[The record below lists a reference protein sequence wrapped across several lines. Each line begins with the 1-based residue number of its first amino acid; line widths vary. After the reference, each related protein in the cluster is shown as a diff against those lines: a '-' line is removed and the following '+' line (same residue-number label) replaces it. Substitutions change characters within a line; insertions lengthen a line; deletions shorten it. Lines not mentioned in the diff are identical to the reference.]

1 VEALVPVVLLLLARV
16 DDNGKEGER
25 SFCGCF
31 VVEGKCPVPWLLL
44 TTGVGGDSS
53 SCCSSCWM
61 IRAASGAQVVVA
73 VVVVIAP
80 AGGGGIM
87 GGESCSRSAGESD
100 GLVPLP
106 PFNGCDGG
114 VGTQKSGELP
124 ITENPKEVRR

>member
-1 VEALVPVVLLLLARV
+1 MEALVPVVLLLLARV

-31 VVEGKCPVPWLLL
+31 VVVGKCPVPWLLL
-44 TTGVGGDSS
+44 TTGVGGHSS
-53 SCCSSCWM
+53 SCCSSRWM
-61 IRAASGAQVVVA
+61 IGSAQVVVA
-73 VVVVIAP
+73 VVVVVAP
-80 AGGGGIM
+80 AGGGGII

-100 GLVPLP
+100 GLVPIP